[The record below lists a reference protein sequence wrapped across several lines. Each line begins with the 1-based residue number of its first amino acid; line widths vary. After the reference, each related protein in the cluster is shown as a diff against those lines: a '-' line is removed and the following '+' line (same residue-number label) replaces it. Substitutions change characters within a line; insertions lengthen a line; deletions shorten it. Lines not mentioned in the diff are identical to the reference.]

1 MKILAIDQGTTS
13 TRGFTLDAAGAFAF
27 VAAREHRQIYPR
39 PGWVEHDPE
48 EILAGVRAIIA
59 AAGPVD
65 AIGLDNQ
72 GETVVAWDAADGRPL
87 HNAIVWQDDRTR
99 EMTDRLKAA
108 GAEALTLERAGL
120 PLDPYFSASKL
131 RWFLDHLPDARD
143 LLRQGRLRL
152 GTSDAFLLARLTG
165 SFVTDVA
172 TASRTSLLSL
182 ATLRWDPELC
192 ALFGVPPECLP
203 EIRPTTGPFG
213 DCAGVPVTAAT
224 VDQQAALF
232 GHGCARPGEAKI
244 TFGTGA
250 FALAVTGPGRLD
262 GGGIL
267 PTVAWQLGQA
277 PADLALEGG
286 VYNAA
291 SAVNWAQGLGLF
303 RDFGEIAAFAR
314 PPAIGRDLAFV
325 PALSGLACPHWD
337 RGAAGLWIGL
347 GLDTT
352 GGDLMQSLLE
362 GIALRAAEVAAAL
375 AGRLALAGEIS
386 VDGGMAKNPYF
397 LQVLAEVLE
406 RRVVV
411 PGSTDLTALGT
422 ARLALLGLGARELPP
437 LPPVRRAVEPVAG
450 WGAAARARFAQAVER
465 ARGWRQG
472 PPG

>member
-1 MKILAIDQGTTS
+1 MKVVAVDQGTTS
-13 TRGFTLDAAGAFAF
+13 TRGFTLDAAGRFAF

-48 EILAGVRAIIA
+48 EILANVRAVIA

-72 GETVVAWDAADGRPL
+72 GETVVAWDGADGRPL
-87 HNAIVWQDDRTR
+87 ANAIVWQDDRTKDA
-99 EMTDRLKAA
+99 TARLKAA
-108 GAEALTLERAGL
+108 GAEALTLARAGL

-131 RWFLDHLPDARD
+131 RWFLDHLPAARD
-143 LLRQGRLRL
+143 LLRRGRLRL

-165 SFVTDVA
+165 NFVTDLA

-182 ATLRWDPELC
+182 ATLQWDPELC

-203 EIRPTTGPFG
+203 AIRPTAGDFG
-213 DCAGVPVTAAT
+213 DCDGTPVTAGS

-232 GHGCARPGEAKI
+232 GHGCARPGDAKI

-250 FALAVTGPGRLD
+250 FALAVTGPSRLD

-267 PTVAWQLGQA
+267 PTVAWQLGRA

-291 SAVNWAQGLGLF
+291 SAVNWARGLGLF
-303 RDFGEIAAFAR
+303 RDFAEIDGFAA

-352 GGDLMQSLLE
+352 KADLMQSLLE
-362 GIALRAAEVAAAL
+362 GVALRAAEVVGAL
-375 AGRLALAGEIS
+375 AARVQLADSIS
-386 VDGGMAKNPYF
+386 VDGGMARNPYF
-397 LQVLAEVLE
+397 LRVLAEVLQ

-411 PGSTDLTALGT
+411 PSSTDLTALGI
-422 ARLALLGLGARELPP
+422 ARLALLGAGWRELPP
-437 LPPVRRAVEPVAG
+437 LPPAARTVEPAEG
-450 WGAAARARFAQAVER
+450 WGAAARARFAQAVDR
-465 ARGWRQG
+465 AKGWR
-472 PPG
+472 